1 MAGYIDAHYADHE
14 MSMQAICE
22 AFSMSANTINKC
34 VKAATG
40 MTFYAYLTQ
49 RRMERAKVLLAGG
62 ASVAEVADRVG
73 YDTDYSFRR
82 AFQRYTGVKAQDF
95 TAADAQSGEG
105 DAEKVE

>member
-1 MAGYIDAHYADHE
+1 MYNREAALEYAKE
-14 MSMQAICE
+14 W
-22 AFSMSANTINKC
+22 AFSRNPQ
-34 VKAATG
+34 
-40 MTFYAYLTQ
+40 FYDFENIGGDCTNFASQ
-49 RRMERAKVLLAGG
+49 VLLAGG